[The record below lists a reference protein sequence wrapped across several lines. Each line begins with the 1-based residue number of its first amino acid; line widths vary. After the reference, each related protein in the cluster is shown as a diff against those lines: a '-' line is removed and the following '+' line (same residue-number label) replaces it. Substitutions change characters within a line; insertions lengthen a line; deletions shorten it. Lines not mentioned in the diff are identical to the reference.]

1 MNKVYCI
8 SNKINNKK
16 YVGFTSMTIAERMG
30 QHRHKAI
37 SGKSKSIIHN
47 AIRKYG
53 WDNFDVSVL
62 YEGDDALDREDDFIQ
77 EMGDYN
83 MTAGGS
89 ANQLGRRWK
98 HSPETLEK
106 MRTGGKMGHKKGTPA
121 WNKGIKTGLS
131 EKQRIHLE
139 KYYAEDRE
147 VTEHA
152 LYMREYNRR
161 KRENA

>member
-8 SNKINNKK
+8 TNKINNKK
-16 YVGFTSMTIAERMG
+16 YVGFTSMTIPERMG
-30 QHRHKAI
+30 QHRHKARNET
-37 SGKSKSIIHN
+37 KQPIHM
-47 AIRKYG
+47 AINKYG

-62 YEGDDALDREDDFIQ
+62 YEGDDALNREDDFIQ

-83 MTAGGS
+83 ISRGGS
-89 ANQLGRRWK
+89 ANQLGQTWT
-98 HSPETLEK
+98 HSKETREK
-106 MRTGGKMGHKKGTPA
+106 SYKGKVGVKKGNIP

-147 VTEHA
+147 VSEHA